1 MERIREMARSG
12 GGTVSKATASK
23 YSNKVPQKVAGSPA
37 PGGSG
42 SEGGGLV
49 VSSEGFEKRLA
60 RIEESL
66 AELQDLKKLVRGP
79 TSSNRQPQLKRQ
91 PCLLSSPPSTLSTHL
106 AFIFYCS
113 FDHHTLLRPPLIPVV
128 RAETAARSAIL
139 CCNLAFDYWMG

>member
-79 TSSNRQPQLKRQ
+79 TPSHPTAPAQTPAL
-91 PCLLSSPPSTLSTHL
+91 PALLPSLHL
-106 AFIFYCS
+106 E
-113 FDHHTLLRPPLIPVV
+113 HTSRLHLLQ
-128 RAETAARSAIL
+128 
-139 CCNLAFDYWMG
+139 